1 MKIVN
6 AFLNSFPIKLLLVH
20 VKHNQFLLLYWFIL
34 FSIVDGRFGKALGIP
49 FLFLDPIYMGEVGF
63 WGFLIIGVA
72 LAGFSM
78 AFNIT
83 SYILDGFRFPFLGT
97 LPRPFSHYC
106 LNNSLIPLVFLGFYI
121 QRIIVFQGT
130 AELYDGPQIAMG
142 ILGLLTGIIFMLS
155 FLFVYF
161 SRTNRDIQKVMR
173 NKEKRLAK
181 RSQKTRHNAFRQLR
195 KMRRSKVKVD
205 YYFSLKL
212 KHHSTRRFEKYYDR
226 IAILGIFKQNQRN
239 AIIIE
244 LLLLVILILLGIF
257 QSSPIFQ
264 IPAAASGILLFT
276 MIVMATG
283 AFSFWLRSW
292 VVTAVIALFF
302 LFNML
307 SSQFNWGYQY
317 PAYGLDYTTE
327 KADYSLETIE
337 KLSSQAEI
345 EESKGHWL
353 RMLENWKTKSGE
365 EKPRMTLIAVSG
377 GGQRSALWT
386 MNVLQHVDSV
396 LNGNLMNETVLISG
410 ASGGLVGAAFYRDLF
425 WSNKNPQDEVHI
437 EEMGKEL
444 LNPLIFSLLINDI
457 FYKAR
462 NFKYGGQRYKRE
474 RGYEFENNLSD
485 NLGGMLNRP
494 ISAYREAEFS
504 GDIPALLVS
513 PLITNDGRKLYISP
527 QPVSF
532 LNLRPNENSIV
543 QGVDF
548 RALLKEQQADS
559 LRFLT
564 ALRMSATFPYITPTI
579 TLPTNPP
586 IKIADAGISDNYGV
600 VDALIFLNVF
610 KDWILENTSE
620 VVLMSIR
627 DSKKNE
633 ELGPVEG
640 QNVLE
645 RFFSP
650 IQSAY
655 SSWDKVQTIKN
666 DQFFELTKAS
676 LGEHLRRVEFQ
687 YVTENSL
694 ENRASLSWRLTELE
708 KRNILKAI
716 HKKDNQTALKSFRS
730 RLDSLPYQ

>member
-1 MKIVN
+1 MKIIN
-6 AFLNSFPIKLLLVH
+6 AFVNSFPIKLLLVH
-20 VKHNQFLLLYWFIL
+20 VKHNQFLLFYWLIL

-106 LNNSLIPLVFLGFYI
+106 LNNSLIPIAFLTFYV
-121 QRIIVFQGT
+121 QRVIVFQDT
-130 AELYDGPQIAMG
+130 VELYSGPQIVMG
-142 ILGLLTGIIFMLS
+142 LLGLFTGIIFMLS

-173 NKEKRLAK
+173 SKTL
-181 RSQKTRHNAFRQLR
+181 RSSKGSQRVRHNAFKQLR
-195 KMRRSKVKVD
+195 KMRRSKVKVK

-212 KHHSTRRFEKYYDR
+212 KHYSTRRYEKYYDR

-239 AIIIE
+239 AIVIE
-244 LLLLVILILLGIF
+244 LLLLAVLVILGVF
-257 QSSPIFQ
+257 QSSPLFQ
-264 IPAAASGILLFT
+264 IPAAASGIFLFT

-283 AFSFWLRSW
+283 ALSYWLRSW
-292 VVTAVIALFF
+292 VVTAVIGLLL
-302 LFNML
+302 LFNVL
-307 SSQFNWGYQY
+307 SSAFNWGYQY
-317 PAYGLDYTTE
+317 PAYGLDYTGE

-337 KLSSQAEI
+337 AISGSEEI
-345 EESKGHWL
+345 EASKAHWL
-353 RMLENWKTKSGE
+353 KMLENWRLKSGE

-386 MNVLQHVDSV
+386 INVLQHVDSV
-396 LNGNLMNETVLISG
+396 MAGNLMNETVLISG

-425 WSNKNPQDEVHI
+425 WTDKNPQDKVHL
-437 EEMGKEL
+437 EHMGKEL

-462 NFKYGGQRYKRE
+462 KFKYGGQRYKRE
-474 RGYEFENNLSD
+474 RGYEFENNLSE
-485 NLGGMLNRP
+485 NLEGMLDRP
-494 ISAYREAEFS
+494 ISAYQKAEFS

-532 LNLRPNENSIV
+532 LNLRPNEQSIV

-548 RALLKEQQADS
+548 RSLLKDQQADS

-620 VVLMSIR
+620 VVLLSIR
-627 DSKKNE
+627 DSEKNE
-633 ELGPVEG
+633 ELGPVGGE
-640 QNVLE
+640 NFLE

-666 DQFFELTKAS
+666 DQFFELTKS
-676 LGEHLRRVEFQ
+676 RMGDHLKRVEFQ
-687 YVTENSL
+687 YVSEEGL
-694 ENRASLSWRLTELE
+694 EERASLSWRLTELE

-716 HKKDNQTALKSFRS
+716 HKKKNQNILRS
-730 RLDSLPYQ
+730 LSGAKRY